1 MALRTLAAVTAD
13 LRAATEAAGPGLWSA
28 THLSGAAP
36 ADAAFLELVQ
46 LSTGALAIWRS
57 GEELLVAPVIEDGGR
72 VRRADAGDGVFAALA
87 GELGAVDT
95 SSAATERTVGVDQ
108 TDESVIVGD
117 AVVVK
122 LLRRTRRGA
131 QPGRDLPSHLAAV
144 GFDETPTPIGS
155 FTRDDALLASAAAY
169 LPGAVDGWHW
179 YVAIVERAALGERP
193 WEDAEAQTAEMGAL
207 VARFQ
212 RALATP
218 SAVLPR
224 ALGDANAETI
234 ERWRRAAVAT
244 LDDALELTDG
254 DVHARLRAQEER
266 ARAVLDGFAAV
277 QTTPVTRIHGD
288 LHVGQIL
295 RVPDGSMFVSDLD
308 GDPVAPVQ
316 ERIAPGSPARD
327 VASMACALDH
337 AGRVVVRR
345 HPETRDAIEAWIPRA
360 RRAFL
365 AAHREAL
372 AADPSLFDER
382 LLHPFA
388 VAQEAHEFVYAARF
402 QPGWTGVPDAA
413 LPAVLAWEGTV

>member
-1 MALRTLAAVTAD
+1 VLRTLAAVTAD

-28 THLSGAAP
+28 RHLGGAAP
-36 ADAAFLELVQ
+36 TDMRLLDLVP
-46 LSTGALAIWRS
+46 LSAGALALWTS
-57 GEELLVAPVIEDGGR
+57 GDELLVAPVVEDDGR
-72 VRRADAGDGVFAALA
+72 VRRAAAGDGVFAALA
-87 GELGAVDT
+87 EELGAVET
-95 SSAATERTVGVDQ
+95 AVGATERTVGVDQ

-131 QPGRDLPSHLAAV
+131 QPGRDLPAHLAAV
-144 GFDETPTPIGS
+144 GFEETPTPMGS
-155 FTRDDALLASAAAY
+155 FTRDDALLASAAVY
-169 LPGAVDGWHW
+169 LPGAEDGWRW
-179 YVAIVERAALGERP
+179 YVAIVEAAALGDRS
-193 WEDAEAQTAEMGAL
+193 WDDAEAETAAMGAL

-212 RALATP
+212 RAVATP
-218 SAVLPR
+218 SAILP
-224 ALGDANAETI
+224 APLGDASPQTI
-234 ERWRRAAVAT
+234 AGWRRAAVAT
-244 LDDALELTDG
+244 LEDALALTDG
-254 DVHARLRAQEER
+254 DVHERLRAQEER

-277 QTTPVTRIHGD
+277 QATPVTRIHGD

-295 RVPDGSMFVSDLD
+295 RVPDGSMYVSDLD

-327 VASMACALDH
+327 VASMACAIDH

-345 HPETRDAIEAWIPRA
+345 HPETRNAIDRWIPRA
-360 RRAFL
+360 RRTFL

-372 AADPSLFDER
+372 GADSSLFDER
-382 LLHPFA
+382 LFHPFA

-413 LPAVLAWEGTV
+413 LPAVLAWADPS

>member
-1 MALRTLAAVTAD
+1 
-13 LRAATEAAGPGLWSA
+13 
-28 THLSGAAP
+28 
-36 ADAAFLELVQ
+36 
-46 LSTGALAIWRS
+46 
-57 GEELLVAPVIEDGGR
+57 
-72 VRRADAGDGVFAALA
+72 
-87 GELGAVDT
+87 
-95 SSAATERTVGVDQ
+95 
-108 TDESVIVGD
+108 
-117 AVVVK
+117 
-122 LLRRTRRGA
+122 
-131 QPGRDLPSHLAAV
+131 
-144 GFDETPTPIGS
+144 
-155 FTRDDALLASAAAY
+155 
-169 LPGAVDGWHW
+169 
-179 YVAIVERAALGERP
+179 
-193 WEDAEAQTAEMGAL
+193 
-207 VARFQ
+207 
-212 RALATP
+212 
-218 SAVLPR
+218 
-224 ALGDANAETI
+224 
-234 ERWRRAAVAT
+234 
-244 LDDALELTDG
+244 
-254 DVHARLRAQEER
+254 
-266 ARAVLDGFAAV
+266 LDGFAAV